1 MTNSIPRKGNL
12 LLVILYFIE
21 NLFNPF
27 TPWCFIVNESL
38 FRDQFFPIR
47 ILLFNQ
53 LYLFLPPHMFYL
65 ILSINSQ
72 LISGKLLII
81 NAIFTF
87 IPVRE
92 RASILMVFMLPY
104 PSDQIICTSCIKSRM
119 AFICH
124 YVCICVFHSPLI
136 IYKNSKKK
144 IPACWREW
152 RVSHLGQRGG
162 LVCLRVVN
170 GSGRRWLLYVL
181 LHSPKGNLNQHHF
194 LILNITPKAT
204 PSKAANST

>member
-1 MTNSIPRKGNL
+1 MELNQCVNMRRQVTPTDRIRHQPPRDNRKNETLHSPKGNL

-21 NLFNPF
+21 NLFNPI
-27 TPWCFIVNESL
+27 TPWCFIVDKSL
-38 FRDQFFPIR
+38 FRNQFFPIR
-47 ILLFNQ
+47 ILFFNQ

-144 IPACWREW
+144 DSRLTAGMEGESFGTTR
-152 RVSHLGQRGG
+152 RFNMST
-162 LVCLRVVN
+162 
-170 GSGRRWLLYVL
+170 GR
-181 LHSPKGNLNQHHF
+181 
-194 LILNITPKAT
+194 
-204 PSKAANST
+204 